1 MNLINNKTINVLLFF
16 PIIYDRIIQIK
27 DEYMIDINEVN
38 YLLNLAKLEISEDEK
53 QGLKNDLEN
62 ILKYVEKLSE
72 VNTDNVLPMTGGTFN
87 INEYR
92 KDNFENINFN
102 RDKVLES
109 APKRDND
116 LFEVP
121 KIFE

>member
-1 MNLINNKTINVLLFF
+1 
-16 PIIYDRIIQIK
+16 
-27 DEYMIDINEVN
+27 MIDINEVN
-38 YLLNLAKLEISEDEK
+38 YLLNLAKLEISDDEK

-72 VNTDNVLPMTGGTFN
+72 VNADNILPMTGGTFN

-92 KDNFENINFN
+92 KDNFENINFD
-102 RDKVLES
+102 RDKILES
-109 APKRDND
+109 APKREND
-116 LFEVP
+116 MFEVP